1 MTEILSLAFV
11 LIVSA
16 VPLMALLA
24 LLPYLLPNRTA
35 RAQQVWHGRSGR
47 AFWLGLAN
55 FIFFGLLA
63 ALFAQGGDA
72 GSLLSLLI
80 LLTLAAFA
88 FVGLGGLVRL
98 LQSRIFAQETFAA
111 SLKTAVLLTLASFTP
126 LIGWFVLAPIL
137 LITSL
142 GTALLGW
149 RQPKQPPIPMP

>member
-1 MTEILSLAFV
+1 MTEILSLTFV
-11 LIVSA
+11 LILSA
-16 VPLMALLA
+16 VPLTALLA
-24 LLPYLLPNRTA
+24 LLPYLLPARTA
-35 RAQQVWHGRSGR
+35 RTQQVWHGRSRR

-63 ALFAQGGDA
+63 TMFAQGGDF
-72 GSLLSLLI
+72 GGLLSLLI

-88 FVGLGGLVRL
+88 FIGLGGLVRL
-98 LQSRIFAQETFAA
+98 LQNRIFTQETFATA
-111 SLKTAVLLTLASFTP
+111 LKTAVLLTLALFTP